1 MKKNIILFQG
11 ITMALIATGCAKKN
25 TQTQFIT
32 SDSPQI
38 VKVDTRPRIGTPP
51 RALLNATVFKMSGDY
66 ANNVAVSLNA
76 DGTLSYFPAPSDIS
90 AASRPVDLG
99 NGWWLN
105 RQGIGP
111 RSRFL
116 RYTFEEYSSLPS
128 VPSQEDLLK
137 AIIPGAQVTEF
148 KSVNVPASEAMSRLD
163 EIKKLAAE

>member
-1 MKKNIILFQG
+1 MKKNIILPG
-11 ITMALIATGCAKKN
+11 ITMVLVASGCSKKN
-25 TQTQFIT
+25 TQTEFVT

-66 ANNVAVSLNA
+66 ANNVAVTLNA
-76 DGTLSYFPAPSDIS
+76 DGTFAYYPAPSDIS
-90 AASRPVDLG
+90 AASHPIDLG

-116 RYTFEEYSSLPS
+116 RYTFEEYASLPS
-128 VPSQEDLLK
+128 VPSQEELLK
-137 AIIPGAQVTEF
+137 AIIPGAEVTEF

-163 EIKKLAAE
+163 EVKKLAAE